1 MNLRSPSLLFLSLVM
16 SACAQVPAK
25 TTSPVEQPV
34 AVVPEKAL
42 NLPNQELSNQL
53 VYEFLLAEMA
63 GQRGNLKLASDA
75 YLDLAQKTNDPR
87 VAKRATEVALFSRL
101 PQQAYQSAKIWMK
114 LEPDADQPRQATVA
128 LLINAGR
135 LEEARPLLEQL
146 IAGEEANRGAAFLHL
161 NSLLSK
167 QANKKAVLEL
177 VKDLA
182 KPYPQVSEAHYAIAQ
197 AAWAAEQMDLALAE
211 SKEAARLRPDWEFA
225 VLLQGQLLQRT
236 APLEVPELYQT
247 FLKKY
252 PKAREVRLAYA
263 RFLVN
268 DKKYEAAREEFQ
280 KLLKAF
286 PDNAEVTLAVGLLSL
301 QLNDFDAAETYFKQ
315 VLDMDYKDDD
325 SVYFYLGQL
334 NEERNQLDEAIKS
347 YEKVGKSDYFL
358 TAQIKIASVLVKQGK
373 VEEARKRLHQ
383 VPVQNNQERAQLIQY
398 EAQMFRDT
406 KDYKGAFDVLSHG
419 LEKLPNYPDLLYDR
433 AMIAEKLNKIDVLEK
448 DLRKLIQLKP
458 DYAHAYNALGYTL
471 ADHTTRLD
479 EALKL
484 IEKALQLSPD
494 DPFIMDS
501 LGWVQHRMGKNDKA
515 ADTLKRAFAIRPDP
529 EIAAHLGEVLW
540 AQNKRDEALVIW
552 QGALKDAP
560 QNEVLIGVLK
570 KYTSQ

>member
-1 MNLRSPSLLFLSLVM
+1 M

-25 TTSPVEQPV
+25 ATSPVEQPV
-34 AVVPEKAL
+34 VAAPEKAL
-42 NLPNQELSNQL
+42 NLPNQELNTQL
-53 VYEFLLAEMA
+53 LYEFLLAEMA

-128 LLINAGR
+128 LLINAGH

-146 IAGEEANRGAAFLHL
+146 IAGEEGNRGAAFLHL

-197 AAWAAEQMDLALAE
+197 AAWAAEQMDLALTE

-247 FLKKY
+247 FLKAY

-334 NEERNQLDEAIKS
+334 NEERNQLDEAIQS
-347 YEKVGKSDYFL
+347 YERVGKSDYFL
-358 TAQIKIASVLVKQGK
+358 PAQIKIASILVKQGK
-373 VEEARKRLHQ
+373 VEQARKRLHQ
-383 VPVQNNQERAQLIQY
+383 VPVQNNQQRAQLIQY
-398 EAQMFRDT
+398 EAQIFRDA
-406 KDYKGAFDVLSHG
+406 KDYKGAFDVLNHG

-433 AMIAEKLNKIDVLEK
+433 AMIAEKLNKMDVLEK

-515 ADTLKRAFAIRPDP
+515 AETLKRAFAIRPDP

-540 AQNKRDEALVIW
+540 AQNKHDEALVIW
-552 QGALKDAP
+552 QSALKDAP

-570 KYTSQ
+570 KYTAQ